1 MKQKFYICNHCGN
14 IIAYVKE
21 SGVPVVCCGE
31 KMRELIPNT
40 TDAAAEKHLPFYTL
54 ENGRVN
60 VKIGSA
66 PHPMTDEHHI
76 EWISLQTS
84 QGNQRKELCPEG
96 EPEVS
101 FAIDENEE
109 VEAVFAYCNLHGLWK
124 TCESKD

>member
-40 TDAAAEKHLPFYTL
+40 EDAAVEKHLPVFTL
-54 ENGRVN
+54 ENGKVN
-60 VKIGSA
+60 VKIGST
-66 PHPMTDEHHI
+66 PHPMITEHHI
-76 EWISLQTS
+76 EWVSLQTD

-101 FAIDENEE
+101 FLIDENEK

-124 TCESKD
+124 TEVKD